1 MSSSERCY
9 PLSGIIKVTSSYGN
23 RQAPKTTSGYGSSD
37 HLGIDMI
44 SIGEN
49 ANKTIFSASNGTV
62 TKTGYGNKTGNYIW
76 VTNEDGTGCMYCHL
90 SKIYVKSGDKVTCKQ
105 PIGYMGSTGNSS
117 GDHLDFK
124 TSTNGSYSTSWS
136 NRHEY
141 FIDPAIWLG
150 MPVNGRNTNGKTF
163 DGGKAPINVNSYIP
177 ADNKQSVYGS
187 TTVTTISS
195 SATSTTDITP
205 SGEYYEIVDLKGVT
219 KDWLYG
225 RRYRVIVDLGGGEA
239 FDVSNLRCEFEIKKS
254 LYLKMQTSKLTIWNL
269 SPENENKLITSGQR
283 IIIEAGYNGE
293 FYGKIFEGN
302 IIQPLRYKDRGVDYK
317 LTLISMD
324 SDRFVSSAIIGISEV
339 AKQSRRNVIDD
350 IASKAS
356 IPSQIG
362 NIVQSDFVYPRGKI
376 MFGKASTY
384 LEQIAKSEKA
394 RYYNDDGKVNIIDA
408 GTIEEGYIFDLGPK
422 TGLIGSPVQNEYGVN
437 CECLL
442 NPMIKLNSLFHLD
455 NSRVKGREYEY
466 GTPVRSLD
474 TEGIYRVIEI
484 DYVGDTRGNDWK
496 CVINAIT
503 QSGMLPDMAL
513 NAGTL
518 IW

>member
-1 MSSSERCY
+1 MSSSRRCY
-9 PLSGIIKVTSSYGN
+9 PLSGTIYITSSYGN
-23 RQAPKTTSGYGSSD
+23 RQAPKTTSGYGSTD
-37 HLGIDMI
+37 HLGLDMV
-44 SIGEN
+44 STGAN
-49 ANKTIFSASNGTV
+49 ANKTILSASNGTV
-62 TKTGYGNKTGNYIW
+62 TKTGYGNQTGNYIW

-90 SKIYVKSGDKVTCKQ
+90 KNIYVKVGDKVTCKQ
-105 PIGYMGSTGNSS
+105 AIGYMGSTGNSS

-124 TSTNGSYSTSWS
+124 TST
-136 NRHEY
+136 
-141 FIDPAIWLG
+141 
-150 MPVNGRNTNGKTF
+150 
-163 DGGKAPINVNSYIP
+163 
-177 ADNKQSVYGS
+177 
-187 TTVTTISS
+187 
-195 SATSTTDITP
+195 TDIEP
-205 SGEYYEIVDLKGVT
+205 SGEYYQIIDLKGVT

-239 FDVSNLRCEFEIKKS
+239 FDVSNLRCEFEINKS

-302 IIQPLRYKDRGVDYK
+302 IIQPLRYKDNGVDYK

-339 AKQSRRNVIDD
+339 AQQSRRNVISD

-362 NIVQSDFVYPRGKI
+362 NLVKSDFSYPRGKI
-376 MFGKASTY
+376 MFGKASDY

-394 RYYNDDGKVNIIDA
+394 RYYNEDGKVNIVDA

-422 TGLIGSPVQNEYGVN
+422 TGLINSPVQNEYGVD

-442 NPMIKLNSLFHLD
+442 NPMIRLNSLFHLD
-455 NSRVKGREYEY
+455 NSRVKGMEYSY

-484 DYVGDTRGNDWK
+484 SYVGDTRGDDWK
-496 CVINAIT
+496 CKINAIT